1 MRRLALLLLAVT
13 SSSALAHDPA
23 GHALHHDWYKTLK
36 VPGTSYSC
44 CNNQDCRP
52 AAWRAT
58 PNGVEFFIGG
68 KWFFPPKQSVIETET
83 VDGNG
88 HWCGLEGG
96 SPLTFCAIVPRVG
109 S

>member
-1 MRRLALLLLAVT
+1 MRRLALLLLLMTV
-13 SSSALAHDPA
+13 PA
-23 GHALHHDWYKTLK
+23 AAEEAPGHAQHHHWYKTLK
-36 VPGTSYSC
+36 IPGTGYSC
-44 CNNQDCRP
+44 CNDSDCRP
-52 AAWRAT
+52 AQWRAT

-88 HWCGLEGG
+88 HWCGLDGA